1 MSILDIDSLL
11 QEITPGQPCG
21 EDLEYDARF
30 GELERAAQ
38 GKTEQQ
44 YGDTVV
50 PAEEPDWRQVRA
62 LSLDLLNSTK
72 DLRILVLLTKA
83 LLRTDGLAGFY
94 DGLCLIHQIIEQHWA
109 CLYPLLD
116 PDDGN
121 DPTFR
126 NNILLDLCDYDNVLR
141 ALRDTP
147 LIATPAIGRF
157 SLRDIQRAR
166 GQLAAM
172 DGDVVP
178 DPSVINAAIR
188 DCNIDGLHTLSQSV
202 DGAIGETKAIEA
214 ALAQQ
219 MSISDAPSLK
229 PLASVLIEIKAVL
242 DDALGKR
249 GITSTPLATE
259 SSEVA
264 RAATPA
270 PLMRP
275 VISGEIASREDA
287 IRALDRVCEYFYN
300 YEPSSP
306 VPLLLQRAKRLVP
319 MSFMEILRDMAPEAL
334 NQAQLITGAEAD
346 QQ

>member
-1 MSILDIDSLL
+1 MSILDIDSLR

-38 GKTEQQ
+38 GKAEQQ

-50 PAEEPDWRQVRA
+50 PAEEPDWLQVRT

-83 LLRTDGLAGFY
+83 LLRTDGLAGLY
-94 DGLCLIHQIIEQHWA
+94 DGLSLIRQIIEQHWA

-147 LIATPAIGRF
+147 LIISPAIGRF

-166 GQLAAM
+166 GQLATM
-172 DGDVVP
+172 EGDVVP
-178 DPSVINAAIR
+178 DPSAINAAIR
-188 DCNIDGLHTLSQSV
+188 DCNIDDLHGLAQCV
-202 DGAIGETKAIEA
+202 DGAINETSAIEA

-219 MSISDAPSLK
+219 MNISDAPSLK
-229 PLASVLIEIKAVL
+229 PLASVLTEVRAVL

-249 GITSTPLATE
+249 GIAGMPRAIDTSG
-259 SSEVA
+259 
-264 RAATPA
+264 AATAAMPGSVTRPA
-270 PLMRP
+270 
-275 VISGEIASREDA
+275 ISGEIASREDA

-334 NQAQLITGAEAD
+334 SQAQLIAGAEAD